1 MKYDLITIFK
11 KRKLKSEYGFCER
24 NRIRGTFKVFSTLI
38 YTFENI
44 FTKPFFHK
52 DTGLYFLKTEI
63 HFVTCKIINHTKRI
77 LHVQVFRWFNFY

>member
-24 NRIRGTFKVFSTLI
+24 NRIRGTFKLFSTLI

-44 FTKPFFHK
+44 FSTM
-52 DTGLYFLKTEI
+52 DRYFLNY
-63 HFVTCKIINHTKRI
+63 FYGGKRNAEEK
-77 LHVQVFRWFNFY
+77 LLMKEST

>member
-11 KRKLKSEYGFCER
+11 KRKLKSEYSFCER

-44 FTKPFFHK
+44 FSTMDRYFFN
-52 DTGLYFLKTEI
+52 YFYGG
-63 HFVTCKIINHTKRI
+63 KRNAEEKVLI
-77 LHVQVFRWFNFY
+77 KEST